1 MIFLYLPRVEPQ
13 TIILQRFLIPL
24 SILQA
29 ILQVL
34 IIKLEKSWGGVEIHA
49 PRSHL
54 FNSVVSSRDTE
65 FPKSLGIFRGK
76 PSWYFDDSSI
86 LVEGK
91 IERTWTLW
99 REIGREEG
107 GRDGQTKFHG
117 GCLLEIGLDFVNLIT
132 ALSKICNSLRILT
145 TNFPPPLDWISLNW
159 IDTFKRSN
167 KIGKKRRQFLFLFR
181 C

>member
-107 GRDGQTKFHG
+107 EEEMDKQ
-117 GCLLEIGLDFVNLIT
+117 
-132 ALSKICNSLRILT
+132 
-145 TNFPPPLDWISLNW
+145 NFTVAVCWKSDWISLIW
-159 IDTFKRSN
+159 LPPFRKFATAY
-167 KIGKKRRQFLFLFR
+167 GFLPPISLHL
-181 C
+181 